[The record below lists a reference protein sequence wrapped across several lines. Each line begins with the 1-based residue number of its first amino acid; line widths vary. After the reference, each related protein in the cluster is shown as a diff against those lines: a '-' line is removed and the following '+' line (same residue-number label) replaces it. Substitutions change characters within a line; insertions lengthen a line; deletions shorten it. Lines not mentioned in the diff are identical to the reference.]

1 MEPIRTDGQSSLFEF
16 RQMNASRAKI
26 MWSQV
31 AKYFLNGTLSRA
43 SSMWATII
51 CSPPLANFP
60 APDSAVFSAE
70 KTCFRLHKRE
80 KDWSSP
86 VFLKSRVC
94 DPTETAS
101 TLIALDSKFF
111 RQSGMLRIL
120 YLCSHKSLNILLQVF
135 AKYVSA
141 RDLIESDDRES
152 QKTQL
157 SPHPY
162 CYSYT
167 FQYIFNLFL

>member
-31 AKYFLNGTLSRA
+31 TKYFLNGTLSRA

-141 RDLIESDDRES
+141 RDPSSAIRLLANYACAFTNRT
-152 QKTQL
+152 KAKK
-157 SPHPY
+157 
-162 CYSYT
+162 
-167 FQYIFNLFL
+167 FAF